1 VCADVGGRGSIFV
14 VLVAV
19 GTLALGLSAVAGAAR
34 AEPVPSL
41 QPQATAKLWR
51 KLVQP
56 RRVVAGAAGCTPLRL
71 VFYTPTDWLRIAT
84 KMAANQASCGQ
95 YYISIPPLAA
105 DKTNFRPDQ
114 PWRIRA
120 LGSNFHAMCEISYNG
135 WSSWVNTTGASW
147 YEAGVEA
154 RRRMAAQGF
163 DVSAGDVWAVNES
176 SSAVRTGAGNA
187 RRNLRDLV
195 RGLYDA
201 AGEGPAVKGAVYVIG
216 AAGQGNT
223 SLSLYKGTLEM
234 WLGDGAFWSDM
245 QTYVSDWA
253 QEAYGDFRNYAVAGA
268 SLEARGEELNA
279 WLQHPLRLAN
289 SGPDD
294 VATARTFLQS
304 AYSPLANAAW
314 RYTQAF
320 GWTDVPFDQM
330 QDYVSAQTYAARS
343 AGTHFGFAWTPK
355 RPDTETITQF
365 SIESGAVA
373 DRLAAAIHD
382 SAEAPTAACGA
393 EWCTSA
399 VDGAWFNESW
409 RDFASWS
416 TQTFAFGSAPVS
428 SLAGTVSGPLTVSL
442 QLAGV
447 IRADVKPVTVTLSSS
462 SAGAA
467 FATAP
472 DGSWS
477 STLAVDIPTGSTDA
491 TFYYRDTLAGTPTI
505 TASAPGRTTTQ
516 QLETVLPGSLASLR
530 LSPQYAGVTSGGT
543 QQFTATGADA
553 FGNPLTPA
561 PAWSVSDGTPGT
573 ISASGLFT
581 ASATTGGSGAVIA
594 TVEGVSSSAPV
605 VVGDP
610 EMRPQTITF
619 AEIAAKAYGDPD
631 FGVDAT
637 VSSGLP
643 VVLSAS
649 GNCAVDGTRV
659 HVSGAGSC
667 TITATQ
673 VGDATHS
680 AAPGVARTF
689 AIAKADQTIEFE
701 PLSDKLAGDAD
712 FSVHAAA
719 SSGLSVAFDA
729 AGACSAIGDAIHIT
743 ASGSCT
749 VTASQAGNANYNA
762 ASDVSRSFAIRGAA
776 QASTATRC
784 VVPKLT
790 GKRLAMAKRL
800 LAKRHCRLGTTRRAP
815 SRPAKKGIVL
825 SQSRRPGSVLAANA
839 KIAVVIGGG
848 IRPHS

>member
-1 VCADVGGRGSIFV
+1 
-14 VLVAV
+14 VLAAAAAV
-19 GTLALGLSAVAGAAR
+19 GLALAAPAGAVATAK
-34 AEPVPSL
+34 PKVVPSL
-41 QPQATAKLWR
+41 QPRATAKLWR
-51 KLVQP
+51 RLVQ
-56 RRVVAGAAGCTPLRL
+56 RRRLAVTSAECTPLRL
-71 VFYTPTDWLRIAT
+71 VFYTPTDWLRFAT
-84 KMAANQASCGQ
+84 KLAANQAPCGQ
-95 YYISIPPLAA
+95 YFVSVPPLAA

-120 LGSNFHAMCEISYNG
+120 LGPNFHAVCEISYNG

-147 YEAGVEA
+147 YDAGVEA

-176 SSAVRTGAGNA
+176 SSAVRTGTGNA

-201 AGEGPAVKGAVYVIG
+201 GGEGPAVKGGVYVIG
-216 AAGQGNT
+216 AAGQANT
-223 SLSLYKGTLEM
+223 SLSLYKGTLEL
-234 WLGDGAFWSDM
+234 WLADSGFWSEM
-245 QTYVSDWA
+245 QAYVSDWA
-253 QEAYGDFRNYAVAGA
+253 QEAYGDVRNYAVAGA
-268 SLEARGEELNA
+268 SPEARRDELNA

-320 GWTDVPFDQM
+320 GWTDVPFEQM

-355 RPDTETITQF
+355 RPETETSTQF

-393 EWCTSA
+393 QWCTSA
-399 VDGAWFNESW
+399 LDGAWFNESW
-409 RDFASWS
+409 QDFASWS
-416 TQTFAFGSAPVS
+416 TPTFAFASAPVS
-428 SLAGTVSGPLTVSL
+428 SLAGSVSGPLTVSL

-447 IRADVKPVTVTLSSS
+447 IRADLEPVTVTLSSG

-472 DGSWS
+472 DGTWS
-477 STLAVDIPTGSTDA
+477 PTLALEIPAGSTDA
-491 TFYYRDTLAGTPTI
+491 SFYYRDTLAGTPTI
-505 TASAPGRTTTQ
+505 TVSAPGRTTTQ
-516 QLETVLPGSLASLR
+516 QLETIAPGPLASLR
-530 LSPQYAGVTSGGT
+530 LSPQSAGVASGGT

-553 FGNPLTPA
+553 FGNPLTPT
-561 PAWSVSDGTPGT
+561 PGWSVSDGTPGT

-581 ASATTGGSGAVIA
+581 ASATTGGPGAVIA
-594 TVEGVSSSAPV
+594 RVEGVTSSAPIV
-605 VVGDP
+605 VADP
-610 EMRPQTITF
+610 EMRPQTITL
-619 AEIAAKAYGDPD
+619 AEIAPRTYGDPD
-631 FGVDAT
+631 FAVDAT
-637 VSSGLP
+637 ASSGLP

-649 GNCAVDGTRV
+649 GSCAVDGTRV

-667 TITATQ
+667 TITASQ
-673 VGDATHS
+673 VGDANHN
-680 AAPGVARTF
+680 AAPSVARTF

-701 PLSDKLAGDAD
+701 PLADRHTGDAD
-712 FSVHAAA
+712 LSAHATA
-719 SSGLSVAFDA
+719 SSGLSVTFRA

-743 ASGSCT
+743 GPGSCM
-749 VTASQAGNANYNA
+749 VTASQGGDANYNA
-762 ASDVSRSFAIRGAA
+762 ASDVARSFTIGRAA
-776 QASTATRC
+776 QTPTATRC

-790 GKRLAMAKRL
+790 GKRLGTAKRL
-800 LAKRHCRLGTTRRAP
+800 LAQRHCRLGTTRRAP
-815 SRPAKKGIVL
+815 SAPAKKGIVL
-825 SQSRRPGSVLAANA
+825 SQSRRPGSVLASST
-839 KIAVVIGGG
+839 KIALVIGRG
-848 IRPHS
+848 RKPHRTHG